1 MVIFGCNAL
10 VSLGIAG
17 VREIYGGY
25 FDVSTIKIP
34 PYILLSTTE
43 ISKDPSVIV
52 AVQMKVKVQS
62 HFEIEGDYS

>member
-1 MVIFGCNAL
+1 LNGNNHGRVFGNL
-10 VSLGIAG
+10 RG
-17 VREIYGGY
+17 REENIWGYFYGG
-25 FDVSTIKIP
+25 TIKIP
-34 PYILLSTTE
+34 PYISLTTTE